1 MRHNYKF
8 SQELEMGM
16 MNAIFKVSYENA
28 MLATKLS
35 FKTNQHAGRKKKKD
49 KKHLSSFIA
58 MLNTEL
64 SVVLFQ

>member
-1 MRHNYKF
+1 
-8 SQELEMGM
+8 MGM
-16 MNAIFKVSYENA
+16 MNAIFKVSYQNA

-35 FKTNQHAGRKKKKD
+35 FKTNQHVGRKKKKRT
-49 KKHLSSFIA
+49 KSTYLLFIA